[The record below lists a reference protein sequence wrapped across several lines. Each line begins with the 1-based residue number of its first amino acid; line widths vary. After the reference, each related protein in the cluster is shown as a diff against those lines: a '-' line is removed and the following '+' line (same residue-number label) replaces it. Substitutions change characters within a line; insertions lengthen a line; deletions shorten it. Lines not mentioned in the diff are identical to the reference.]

1 MVSAPGASEQDS
13 PGNPGTPP
21 QAQPADLDA
30 YSQEKGRP
38 SLPRSG
44 EIGSLPRRQRTVFL
58 VPFTGPLYRSPFPVP
73 FPGPQSR
80 PQVTPTVDGTAGRRK
95 PTAAPDFTGDST
107 PQKCTLTI
115 SLINTCVGSQGPP
128 IRSRPT
134 SGTAPSRFGM
144 ARFAIRRWASTRQ
157 REFQPIPTI
166 PGVTAQVRDGTPPLS
181 DGGRRRGETWSV
193 FCRGDDFFRLTVRRD
208 GGSNR
213 IPRDRGSGPSAGF
226 LPPPETVISPIWQS
240 GEPSGL
246 ESAGRDFGTPGN
258 STTEQPW
265 QVADEELCWGCSSHW
280 LARCASCWEPW

>member
-1 MVSAPGASEQDS
+1 MTNSDDRALQSTTETAWYPHRGPV
-13 PGNPGTPP
+13 NRIRRGTPGHP
-21 QAQPADLDA
+21 PRHSRQTLTLIPR
-30 YSQEKGRP
+30 KRGGRHSP
-38 SLPRSG
+38 VPVKSVPFPGGSGPFSWSPLP
-44 EIGSLPRRQRTVFL
+44 
-58 VPFTGPLYRSPFPVP
+58 VPFT
-73 FPGPQSR
+73 GPQSR

-128 IRSRPT
+128 DRSRPT

-144 ARFAIRRWASTRQ
+144 ARFAIRCWASTRQ

-213 IPRDRGSGPSAGF
+213 SPRDR
-226 LPPPETVISPIWQS
+226 
-240 GEPSGL
+240 
-246 ESAGRDFGTPGN
+246 
-258 STTEQPW
+258 
-265 QVADEELCWGCSSHW
+265 
-280 LARCASCWEPW
+280 